1 MSSPS
6 AKYDAEGSGG
16 IINIKTRKGFM
27 QGLSGS
33 VTANGGLRLNP
44 TGEGSKVNPYGDISA
59 NLMYKTD
66 KTLTSFTYSPSISEM
81 SAAAYENNGTG
92 RIILLSSS
100 PRPP

>member
-66 KTLTSFTYSPSISEM
+66 KTLTSFTYCPQLPM
-81 SAAAYENNGTG
+81 RTNGTG